1 MRIFSVSRSFQ
12 GNAVKSLNCQLS
24 FEDVEIIS
32 FALSNC
38 SKKHPNV
45 VVESAKDSLIL
56 QLEKLKS

>member
-1 MRIFSVSRSFQ
+1 MRIFSVNRSFQ
-12 GNAVKSLNCQLS
+12 DNSVKSLNCQLS
-24 FEDVEIIS
+24 VEDVEIIR

-56 QLEKLKS
+56 EIEKLK